1 MVSEKTRN
9 AWVSRE
15 RPLCLRGRLSQEG
28 AAATHSTATPPHVAV
43 ATGVQLG
50 GMGESAPEM
59 KTGKLHHTAQEKLE
73 HVTRRRGEETED
85 KAPTSTTYQP
95 QQNPSVA
102 SQPKI
107 AASAGPHAGGTSMY
121 GASKRTSGK
130 RMVALIVKD
139 VLGGRADLELQVA
152 PNLSV
157 GELKGKLCMEYQDS
171 PAPARQRIVC
181 HGRCIRDQET
191 VGSLLGCQQ
200 GTGAAPLMPAAGANA
215 QGLDAPIEL
224 YVTVHPRG

>member
-28 AAATHSTATPPHVAV
+28 AAHSTATSPHVAV

-50 GMGESAPEM
+50 GMGESAQEI
-59 KTGKLHHTAQEKLE
+59 KTGKLHHTALQLE
-73 HVTRRRGEETED
+73 HATRRRGEETED
-85 KAPTSTTYQP
+85 KAATSNTYHP

-107 AASAGPHAGGTSMY
+107 AVSAGPHAGGTSMI
-121 GASKRTSGK
+121 GESKRTSGK
-130 RMVALIVKD
+130 RMVALVVKD

-157 GELKGKLCMEYQDS
+157 GELKGKLCMEYHDS

-200 GTGAAPLMPAAGANA
+200 GTGAAPLMAAAGANA